1 MPSVTLVFSSNAGTM
16 VATKTLRD
24 SGVSARM
31 IPTPASV
38 ASESNLCLSIDPA
51 FEQRAIAALAAAR
64 VSISAVCR

>member
-1 MPSVTLVFSSNAGTM
+1 MQNVTLVFSSNAGTM
-16 VATKTLRD
+16 MATKTLRD

-38 ASESNLCLSIDPA
+38 DSASNLCLSIDPA

-64 VSISAVCR
+64 VNVSSVCR